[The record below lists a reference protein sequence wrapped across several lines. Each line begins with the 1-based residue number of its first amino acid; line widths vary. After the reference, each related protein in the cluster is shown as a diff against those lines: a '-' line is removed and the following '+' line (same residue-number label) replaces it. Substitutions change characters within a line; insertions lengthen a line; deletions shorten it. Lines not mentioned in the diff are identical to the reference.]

1 MSVDVRI
8 KYAIS
13 LVNFQ
18 LVISVRSLYLNMLMF
33 NSAQQQRTKRIKI
46 AFTSVQDLQLVLSHD
61 GFKFSNYVR

>member
-61 GFKFSNYVR
+61 GFTFSNYVR